1 MAETTAVMTTE
12 LITDRTLG
20 DVLSQNEKGTY
31 NASDLNRVGIA
42 AEELRLIGIDAGYP
56 IVGTFRWDY
65 LEREIPLAE
74 EMEYYLSQVHKCRD
88 SFFDLGILLPYTMDG
103 LDYVAANNM
112 EKVFVEIEKSIRQ
125 MQKTKRHCG
134 TTHCGEGGGLY

>member
-1 MAETTAVMTTE
+1 MAETTTVMTTE

-56 IVGTFRWDY
+56 IVGIFRRDY
-65 LEREIPLAE
+65 LEGEIPVLE
-74 EMEYYLSQVHKCRD
+74 EMEYYLSQVHKCRGC
-88 SFFDLGILLPYTMDG
+88 FFDLGISLPHTMDG
-103 LDYVAANNM
+103 LDYVGANNM
-112 EKVFVEIEKSIRQ
+112 ERVFVEIEKSIQQ
-125 MQKTKRHCG
+125 MSKTRRYCG
-134 TTHCGEGGGLY
+134 TTTCGEGGGLY